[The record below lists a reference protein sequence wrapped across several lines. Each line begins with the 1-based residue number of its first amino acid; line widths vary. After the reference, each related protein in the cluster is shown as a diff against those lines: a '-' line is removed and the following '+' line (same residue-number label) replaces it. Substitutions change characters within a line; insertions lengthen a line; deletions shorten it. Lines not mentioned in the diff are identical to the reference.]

1 MATNYTT
8 DDIAALE
15 SALATGVLRVT
26 HNGVITEFR
35 NRDDLIKQIRL
46 MKIELG
52 LLDANPQKPMIRRL
66 RFMGS
71 KGL

>member
-1 MATNYTT
+1 MATNYTS

-15 SALATGVLRVT
+15 AALATGVLRVT
-26 HNGVITEFR
+26 HNGVTTEYR
-35 NRDDLIKQIRL
+35 SRDDMIKQVRL

-52 LLDANPQKPMIRRL
+52 LLDANPAKPMMRRIRWL
-66 RFMGS
+66 GT